1 MMSTVQPSE
10 NKRTEFMTP
19 RRRSSFSK
27 PISFAI
33 AVVAVIFI
41 MSIAFRVNDIQV
53 YGNSHYTQ
61 QEIIN
66 AIDIEQGDNL
76 FFFDRFAAITRVFA
90 KLPYVEEVSVE
101 RALPDKVIIKVTEN
115 RAVAYLKIGAELW
128 TMDDKCKILGTAAE
142 GEAEGLIE
150 ITGFKP
156 GTLLINESLT
166 TADNDERTVNYLKS
180 ILYQITE
187 RGISYQ
193 VTKIDFSSV
202 NNVKLSYA
210 GKYTVR
216 LGDPSN
222 IEHKFSM
229 VLSAVSQLLD
239 GDSGIIDVTDGS
251 TVHFRQF

>member
-1 MMSTVQPSE
+1 MSTVQPSE

-19 RRRSSFSK
+19 RRRSIFSK

-180 ILYQITE
+180 ILYQIT
-187 RGISYQ
+187 
-193 VTKIDFSSV
+193 
-202 NNVKLSYA
+202 
-210 GKYTVR
+210 
-216 LGDPSN
+216 
-222 IEHKFSM
+222 
-229 VLSAVSQLLD
+229 
-239 GDSGIIDVTDGS
+239 
-251 TVHFRQF
+251 

>member
-1 MMSTVQPSE
+1 MSTVQPSE
-10 NKRTEFMTP
+10 NKRTEFMAP
-19 RRRSSFSK
+19 RRRSRFSA

-33 AVVAVIFI
+33 AVIAVIFV
-41 MSIAFRVNDIQV
+41 MSVSFRVRDIQV
-53 YGNSHYTQ
+53 FGNSHYTQ

-66 AIDIEQGDNL
+66 AIDIEEGDNL

-90 KLPYVEEVSVE
+90 KLPYVEEVSIE
-101 RALPDKVIIKVTEN
+101 RALPDKVIINVTEN
-115 RAVAYLKIGAELW
+115 QAVAYLKLGAELW
-128 TMDDKCKILGTAAE
+128 TMDAKCKILGTAAE

-150 ITGFKP
+150 ITGFNP
-156 GTLLINESLT
+156 GTLLINEPLS
-166 TADNDERTVNYLKS
+166 TADNDERAVNYLKS

-202 NNVKLSYA
+202 NNVNMSYA

-222 IEHKFSM
+222 TERKFSM
-229 VLSAVSQLLD
+229 VISAVSQLLD